1 MKFKIKEWQ
10 HLFDRRD
17 ERYVTDIEMNGIIDK
32 VISFNQD
39 FRMPSELSFTTQ
51 DAVNWLKKLKD
62 KDNIWV
68 AFKDILFFRSENI
81 KHRTF
86 YLNTSGTW
94 LGGFEICLYFDHNYE
109 IKSISLVVFSVRENC
124 TNTYGVFR
132 LQYINRLKKY
142 TQEKSL
148 FF

>member
-39 FRMPSELSFTTQ
+39 FRMPSELSFTTE

-68 AFKDILFFRSENI
+68 AFKDILFFREENI

-109 IKSISLVVFSVRENC
+109 VKSISLLVFSVRENF
-124 TNTYGVFR
+124 TNTYRV
-132 LQYINRLKKY
+132 LTL
-142 TQEKSL
+142 L
-148 FF
+148 